1 MENVILVFLY
11 HHVFAE
17 NSMTNYINRKKNEIK
32 REQEQAK
39 KLINEFVRE
48 IDASCEKGNE
58 SK

>member
-11 HHVFAE
+11 RHVFAE
-17 NSMTNYINRKKNEIK
+17 NSNYINRKKNEIK
-32 REQEQAK
+32 REQERAK

-48 IDASCEKGNE
+48 IDASCEKGNQ

>member
-17 NSMTNYINRKKNEIK
+17 NFNYINQKKNEIR
-32 REQEQAK
+32 REQERAK

-48 IDASCEKGNE
+48 IDASCEKGNQ

>member
-17 NSMTNYINRKKNEIK
+17 NSTSYINRKKNEIK
-32 REQEQAK
+32 REQERAK